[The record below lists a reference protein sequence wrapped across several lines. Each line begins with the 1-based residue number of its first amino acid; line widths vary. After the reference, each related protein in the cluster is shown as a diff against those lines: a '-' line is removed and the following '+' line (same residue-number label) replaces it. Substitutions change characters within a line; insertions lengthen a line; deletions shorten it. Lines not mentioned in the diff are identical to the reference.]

1 MKDIAAIT
9 LVVITG
15 IVLTSNALK
24 DGRMIVQEF
33 IEIAKTRGEG
43 WVEYMWPT
51 PEEMQKPKDQRVS
64 SRKASYVL
72 RVPGQ
77 DMFAVAGVHE

>member
-1 MKDIAAIT
+1 MIGRKARFGESGGKVGANWTGKWRPTMEIIAAIT
-9 LVVITG
+9 SVVI
-15 IVLTSNALK
+15 I
-24 DGRMIVQEF
+24 
-33 IEIAKTRGEG
+33 G
-43 WVEYMWPT
+43 WVEYMWPA

-64 SRKASYVL
+64 SKKASYVL